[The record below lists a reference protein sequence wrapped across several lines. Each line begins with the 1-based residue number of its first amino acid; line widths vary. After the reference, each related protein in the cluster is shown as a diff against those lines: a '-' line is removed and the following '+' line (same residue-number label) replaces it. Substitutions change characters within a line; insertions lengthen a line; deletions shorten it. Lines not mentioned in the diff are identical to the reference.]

1 MNRISSILGVIA
13 LLAGLFGLWQHSKAS
28 QYRNDMLLYKA
39 RVEALVA
46 SNKSLASSLE
56 FQAKKRREAER
67 LYFQTKETLDEAL
80 KEHADWAG
88 TPVPDSVWNA
98 ISGRTSP

>member
-1 MNRISSILGVIA
+1 MNRLSSILGVIA

-28 QYRNDMLLYKA
+28 QYRNDMQLYKA

-46 SNKSLASSLE
+46 SNESLARSLE
-56 FQAKKRREAER
+56 FQAKKRREAEHK
-67 LYFQTKETLDEAL
+67 YNQTKESLNAAL
-80 KEHADWAG
+80 KEHSDWAN